1 MLSGALGLQ
10 AKLAYAANVSGSGL
24 LAPAR
29 TNFVPRAERLIFIF
43 LTGGMSHVDTFD
55 HKPAL
60 RRDKGKTVEG
70 INAVLGPQYLI
81 PSQYEFHRQGAS
93 GIMISELFPHLGGMA
108 DDLCVI
114 NSMHADHLGHF
125 EATLSMHTGS
135 TGVPLPGIGCWL
147 SYGLGTLNRNLPPY
161 VLLAKDMP
169 YAGSQNWDSS
179 FLPAS
184 HQGVRLLPGAEP
196 IPNLRSPVQSLRIR
210 ELEEKM
216 LRDFNQ
222 MHAARHA
229 RDSNLL
235 SRMNS
240 FRTARGM
247 MKVAPEVMDVSSE
260 SKAVKRLY
268 GLSPEDVD
276 SFAWQCLVARR
287 LSQSGV
293 RVVEIFH
300 QGADLKKNWDNHED
314 VGKLRGLAK
323 QVDRPIAGL
332 LRDLKSLGMLDDT
345 LVVIATEFGR
355 TPYER
360 KPDHTGRNH
369 QKDAFTCLLA
379 GGGAKG
385 GYVYGKTDEHGIEV
399 AEDDVHVHDFHATIL
414 HLMGLDHTRLT
425 YHYGGRDF
433 RLTDVHGKVVGDLI
447 A

>member
-1 MLSGALGLQ
+1 
-10 AKLAYAANVSGSGL
+10 
-24 LAPAR
+24 
-29 TNFVPRAERLIFIF
+29 
-43 LTGGMSHVDTFD
+43 
-55 HKPAL
+55 
-60 RRDKGKTVEG
+60 
-70 INAVLGPQYLI
+70 
-81 PSQYEFHRQGAS
+81 
-93 GIMISELFPHLGGMA
+93 
-108 DDLCVI
+108 
-114 NSMHADHLGHF
+114 
-125 EATLSMHTGS
+125 
-135 TGVPLPGIGCWL
+135 
-147 SYGLGTLNRNLPPY
+147 
-161 VLLAKDMP
+161 
-169 YAGSQNWDSS
+169 
-179 FLPAS
+179 
-184 HQGVRLLPGAEP
+184 
-196 IPNLRSPVQSLRIR
+196 
-210 ELEEKM
+210 
-216 LRDFNQ
+216 
-222 MHAARHA
+222 
-229 RDSNLL
+229 
-235 SRMNS
+235 
-240 FRTARGM
+240 M

-314 VGKLRGLAK
+314 IGKLSGLAK

-385 GYVYGKTDEHGIEV
+385 GFVYGKTDEHGIEV